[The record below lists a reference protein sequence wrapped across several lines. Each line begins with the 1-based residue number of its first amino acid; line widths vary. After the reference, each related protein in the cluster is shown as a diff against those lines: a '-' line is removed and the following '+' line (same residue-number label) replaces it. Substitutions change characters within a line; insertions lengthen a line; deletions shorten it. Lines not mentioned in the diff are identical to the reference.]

1 MRDLPIRIEKRLDH
15 AGRDEKHLGLGDRAA
30 QQLWLQTLPHGL
42 DKESM
47 KGLTPAHTLFWIGL
61 SVPSLEKGWTWLNDP
76 QLHTALYL
84 FILVFQ
90 LTPHPL
96 WKHRVKN
103 EPCVVLC
110 GLGPGTA
117 VCHSVQFKVIVPA
130 EPITALVGDD
140 VVLPCHLSP
149 ETNAK
154 NMKVRWF
161 QNKFSSPVH
170 LYHAGKDQDREQMP
184 EYNGR
189 TQLLKDGIGDGNVTL
204 RILSIRT
211 SDEGQYHCFVE
222 NGTYYEEGILELK
235 VAAIGSEPLISVED
249 YQDGGI
255 WVACQGSGWYPEPEM
270 AWKNPGG
277 QHLQS
282 VSKTEAQKE
291 HGLFEKQNSIIIRE
305 DSSEILSCSITN
317 SHLHQEKICRI
328 YISGPFFP
336 SVSSWMVAFSV
347 NLVVSLIFITL
358 TIYLFKV
365 KGKLEEELK
374 WRRKAKHPEIL
385 TLDAETAH
393 PILVLSHDLKSV
405 RWGQK
410 RKILPENPKRF
421 DTWRCVLTC
430 EGFTTG
436 KHYWEVRLEG
446 KGDWVVGVA
455 KESAG
460 MAIS

>member
-1 MRDLPIRIEKRLDH
+1 
-15 AGRDEKHLGLGDRAA
+15 
-30 QQLWLQTLPHGL
+30 
-42 DKESM
+42 
-47 KGLTPAHTLFWIGL
+47 
-61 SVPSLEKGWTWLNDP
+61 
-76 QLHTALYL
+76 
-84 FILVFQ
+84 
-90 LTPHPL
+90 
-96 WKHRVKN
+96 
-103 EPCVVLC
+103 
-110 GLGPGTA
+110 
-117 VCHSVQFKVIVPA
+117 
-130 EPITALVGDD
+130 
-140 VVLPCHLSP
+140 
-149 ETNAK
+149 
-154 NMKVRWF
+154 MKVRWF

-460 MAIS
+460 RKGFISFNPEYGFWALQKWGGQYQACTSPVTHLTLNKTPTIIQVYLDCEGGWVIFTDVVNETHIFSFPKASFEGERILPWVGLGVGCGLKLYP